1 MKDYISDESSRQRQ
15 LTCDVNVCIS
25 NCEVANVPL
34 VDEQIKNVVI
44 CERNVAATSLE
55 WATTCFCSECN
66 QLWSQETSA
75 AAATDNILHST

>member
-1 MKDYISDESSRQRQ
+1 MKDYISDKSSRQQQ

-44 CERNVAATSLE
+44 CERDVAAT
-55 WATTCFCSECN
+55 
-66 QLWSQETSA
+66 
-75 AAATDNILHST
+75 